1 MFDAADTPH
10 DLATVGRQGYRF
22 LVGDDREVSPPLLAG
37 PLAGRQ
43 GEVDTLESWFQR
55 AAKDA
60 VSSFL
65 SVEKP
70 GWARRRW

>member
-1 MFDAADTPH
+1 MDMAKVFNHGAEARPKCSTCCSS
-10 DLATVGRQGYRF
+10 
-22 LVGDDREVSPPLLAG
+22 GDDREVSPPLLAG

-55 AAKDA
+55 AAQDA

-70 GWARRRW
+70 GWARRR